1 MMCGS
6 RRNIA
11 LASDS
16 HLVRPAFDGLQQT
29 LVRLKPRDRMRMR
42 TMLERDLQRLRSELS
57 DAREDDIAG
66 LVNGGTHSQAEVGR
80 WAGVSRSRVAKI
92 LRAREMRVREYGSI

>member
-1 MMCGS
+1 MGS
-6 RRNIA
+6 
-11 LASDS
+11 DG
-16 HLVRPAFDGLQQT
+16 HLFLPAFDELQQT

-42 TMLERDLQRLRSELS
+42 TMLERDLQALRSELS
-57 DAREDDIAG
+57 DAREDDIAA

-92 LRAREMRVREYGSI
+92 LRAREKRLRENGSI